1 MGGSS
6 KWEKHYSLPTMNLD
20 TQTTIFM
27 ICFVY
32 LILHGAIWL
41 ALQEYRSN
49 QVKLWCAA
57 GMFSGMAVVLLAMR
71 GQVPEFLFFY
81 VAQLLMLVGNWGRMV
96 ALRMYLLPDPQER
109 IYRVYNIANST
120 YFIVFVVLIAT
131 MQAEWEALIL
141 FNAFY
146 AVLCFDY
153 FRIGLQLHRLRKSLG
168 AKLLMWGGLILSSS
182 LGVRAIGVAVAG
194 TIDDIYAPSWHQAV
208 MVIGQFMAITLC
220 NIAFLR
226 VFLEIAEGQK
236 MAVAHELTLTNERA
250 DAMQRNTLSL
260 KQLLDEREEIIRQLS
275 LFNKTAGMGALVASL
290 AHELNQPLT
299 VIQMNTDMIQMV
311 LNDQDSHATQD
322 VSLDKAMTGLRK
334 ANQRAATIIT
344 TLRNMFGSGR
354 KTLTTF
360 DLNELVR
367 DVLLLCQPS
376 LQRQSIELQVELHP
390 HALNFTGD
398 KSQLQQVLLN
408 LITNASEAFP
418 DSFQGVKNIALHT
431 KLEAAQIYLNVS
443 DNGSGIAV
451 EIESMVFELLRTNKD
466 TGMGIGL
473 WLSKT
478 IVESHQGH
486 ISFTTSTGKGT
497 SFMVTLPATK
507 EMVFF

>member
-1 MGGSS
+1 
-6 KWEKHYSLPTMNLD
+6 MNLD

-41 ALQEYRSN
+41 ALQEYRSE
-49 QVKLWCAA
+49 QVKLWCAS

-81 VAQLLMLVGNWGRMV
+81 VAQLLMLIGNWGRMV
-96 ALRMYLLPDPQER
+96 ALRMYLLPAPQQKAYR
-109 IYRVYNIANST
+109 IYHLFNLSYFVAFVY
-120 YFIVFVVLIAT
+120 LIAVFK
-131 MQAEWEALIL
+131 AEWQALIL

-153 FRIGLQLHRLRKSLG
+153 FRIGLKLHRLHKSLG
-168 AKLLMWGGLILSSS
+168 AKLLMWGGLVLSSS
-182 LGVRAIGVAVAG
+182 LGVRALGVAMSG
-194 TIDDIYAPSWHQAV
+194 TIEDIYAPSWHQAV

-226 VFLEIAEGQK
+226 IFLEIAERQK

-250 DAMQRNTLSL
+250 DAMQRTSLSL
-260 KQLLDEREEIIRQLS
+260 KQLLEEREEIIRQLT

-299 VIQMNTDMIQMV
+299 VIQMNTDMIELV
-311 LNDQDSHATQD
+311 LNDQHARTTAD
-322 VSLDKAMTGLRK
+322 ASIDKAMTGLRK
-334 ANQRAATIIT
+334 ANQRAATIIS

-354 KTLTTF
+354 KSITVF
-360 DLNELVR
+360 DFNELVN
-367 DVLLLCQPS
+367 DVLLLCQS
-376 LQRQSIELQVELHP
+376 TLQRQAIDVQVQLAP
-390 HALNFTGD
+390 QVLNMTGD

-408 LITNASEAFP
+408 LMTNASEAFVP
-418 DSFQGVKNIALHT
+418 TFQGVKRISVHT
-431 KLEAAQIYLNVS
+431 RLEDNRILLTVA
-443 DNGSGIAV
+443 DNGSGIPSD
-451 EIESMVFELLRTNKD
+451 IETQVFELLRTSKD

-478 IVESHQGH
+478 IVESHQGQ
-486 ISFTTSTGKGT
+486 INFTTTLNAGT
-497 SFMVTLPATK
+497 TFTVALPAHT
-507 EMVFF
+507 ETMYF